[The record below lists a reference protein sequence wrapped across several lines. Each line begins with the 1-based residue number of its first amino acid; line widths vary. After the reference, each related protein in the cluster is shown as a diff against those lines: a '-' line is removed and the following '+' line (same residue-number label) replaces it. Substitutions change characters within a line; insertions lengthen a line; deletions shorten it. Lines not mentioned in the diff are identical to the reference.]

1 MDVARARSPPAS
13 LGRRPIG
20 PRSPGKPGTLPV
32 KSIIPLDLTARL
44 QEDIANIPRTASPE
58 PVSSLSGSSRP
69 ASPAS
74 APVPLRS
81 QTVAGSVS
89 SRPSSS
95 GVNGHRRAESTRSE
109 ASQAHSQQSHGQPV
123 IEPGDAILSTASEDA
138 GGAHLPA
145 DTENENADTHAAT
158 RASVSPVPSADLDG
172 PAETGPPADE
182 DEGTEVLLAAP
193 DVPPPPLSAV
203 RSEFPPAT
211 TMPPPS
217 EYLAPDA
224 CNDAEIP
231 PSPNEL
237 SVLYD
242 VLGIDAELPSPHTS
256 EHEDTPPAPP
266 LQPQLND
273 STECNEASAAYE
285 APLED
290 EPNVRPADPQPESEK
305 ARLTSASEDNHY
317 VEPPPQFEE
326 RTEPADRTNDH
337 TRTLSE
343 KSVQANISQPE
354 RPGTPALSTRA
365 STPSLFKVVPKR
377 PPLAPPP
384 SLNFDA
390 EPIKW
395 KAMTLEAA
403 QWTFTSEEL
412 QGTVSTAI
420 RQSAAESFIRVISSH
435 TQHVE
440 LPQEL
445 ERLETLRTTTQAQYR
460 FNLHRRAM
468 LLQSLAALSQSQ
480 SDSDGEALYNLT
492 TQLAEL
498 TTSCDR
504 LMETL
509 IRVADQKAQI
519 QHLQD
524 LHVASALAMAL
535 RKLNASYAKR
545 TAELQETRARNDELQ
560 AELEEAWNMAQD
572 MAQEM
577 DDLDNFNLDFTDEE
591 FTPDDD
597 GPSYSALE
605 AEIHSEIDRMSN
617 VSSMRD
623 AEVIG
628 ITGKAVVA
636 KATVTNLPGADGL
649 NAGAGDRTS
658 RVVAAKKRSSRAS
671 KASLRIPKTPTD
683 GNRERPE
690 RSSIYSIRNRS
701 RSRSKSVRRTER
713 GDGGSKQIPDVPIIR
728 LPEPSRSR
736 EGSFLELAQ
745 TRPGSSADGPPP
757 PPPKESLEAPRLQM
771 NFAATRSEE
780 VLPMSNPPPSPTLE
794 DVPIINLPEQD
805 HQQPQKGP
813 SWVGRRFFARRVHS
827 MQPPIKA
834 ADDAT
839 DPAQIKRS
847 LSDHKQ
853 FDGWPFGGSKS
864 QRFSVPALS
873 VIQPGR
879 QRKSSDSAPVGRP

>member
-20 PRSPGKPGTLPV
+20 PRSPGKPGTFPV

-58 PVSSLSGSSRP
+58 AVSSLSGSSRP

-81 QTVAGSVS
+81 QTVASSVS
-89 SRPSSS
+89 SRPQSSE
-95 GVNGHRRAESTRSE
+95 VNGHRRAESARSE
-109 ASQAHSQQSHGQPV
+109 ASQAHSQQSHGEPV
-123 IEPGDAILSTASEDA
+123 SEPGDAILPDASEDA
-138 GGAHLPA
+138 HPPA
-145 DTENENADTHAAT
+145 DTTT
-158 RASVSPVPSADLDG
+158 RASVSPAPSADMDG
-172 PAETGPPADE
+172 PAETGPQADE
-182 DEGTEVLLAAP
+182 DEEGTEVLLAAS

-203 RSEFPPAT
+203 RSEFPLTA

-217 EYLAPDA
+217 EYRAPGAVD
-224 CNDAEIP
+224 ESVVP

-242 VLGIDAELPSPHTS
+242 VLGIDAEVPPPHTI
-256 EHEDTPPAPP
+256 EHEDSPPAA
-266 LQPQLND
+266 LSQSPQMNGTTQINESND
-273 STECNEASAAYE
+273 VSE
-285 APLED
+285 APVEA
-290 EPNVRPADPQPESEK
+290 EPNVGPAEPSPDSEK
-305 ARLTSASEDNHY
+305 ARLASANGDSGY

-326 RTEPADRTNDH
+326 RLESVDVTNGH
-337 TRTLSE
+337 TRALSE
-343 KSVQANISQPE
+343 KSVQANTSSSE

-365 STPSLFKVVPKR
+365 STPSLLRVIPKR
-377 PPLAPPP
+377 PPLAPPT
-384 SLNFDA
+384 SLSFDA

-412 QGTVSTAI
+412 QGTVSRAI
-420 RQSAAESFIRVISSH
+420 RQSAAESFIRVISAH
-435 TQHVE
+435 TQDVE
-440 LPQEL
+440 LPQEM
-445 ERLETLRTTTQAQYR
+445 ERLESLRTTTQAQYR
-460 FNLHRRAM
+460 FNMHRRAM

-480 SDSDGEALYNLT
+480 SDSDDEALYNLT
-492 TQLAEL
+492 TQLSEL

-504 LMETL
+504 LMEIL
-509 IRVADQKAQI
+509 LRVADQKAQI

-545 TAELQETRARNDELQ
+545 TTELQETRARNDELR

-597 GPSYSALE
+597 EPSNSALE
-605 AEIHSEIDRMSN
+605 AEIYSDMDRMSN
-617 VSSMRD
+617 ISSMRD
-623 AEVIG
+623 AEVVG

-636 KATVTNLPGADGL
+636 QATVTSLPGADKP
-649 NAGAGDRTS
+649 GAGDRTS
-658 RVVAAKKRSSRAS
+658 RVIAAKKRSSRAS

-683 GNRERPE
+683 GNRERTN
-690 RSSIYSIRNRS
+690 RSSIYSIRNRR
-701 RSRSKSVRRTER
+701 RSRSKSVRRAER
-713 GDGGSKQIPDVPIIR
+713 GEGGSKQIPEVPIIR
-728 LPEPSRSR
+728 VPDPSRSR
-736 EGSFLELAQ
+736 EGSFLELSQ
-745 TRPGSSADGPPP
+745 TRPGSPSTAVPVADTPPP
-757 PPPKESLEAPRLQM
+757 LPPKESLDTLRLHM
-771 NFAATRSEE
+771 NIAATRSEE

-794 DVPIINLPEQD
+794 VPIINLPEQD
-805 HQQPQKGP
+805 QQQPTKGP

-847 LSDHKQ
+847 LSEHKQ
-853 FDGWPFGGSKS
+853 FDGWPFGTKT
-864 QRFSVPALS
+864 QRFSVPVLS

-879 QRKSSDSAPVGRP
+879 QRKSSDSAPVGRQ

>member
-69 ASPAS
+69 VSPAF
-74 APVPLRS
+74 APVPFKS
-81 QTVAGSVS
+81 QTVASSVS

-95 GVNGHRRAESTRSE
+95 GLSGHKRAESTRSE
-109 ASQAHSQQSHGQPV
+109 ASQARSEQSHGRPLN
-123 IEPGDAILSTASEDA
+123 EPGDAILPDA

-145 DTENENADTHAAT
+145 DTENDIADINAAT
-158 RASVSPVPSADLDG
+158 RASVSPVPSANMGG
-172 PAETGPPADE
+172 PAEAGPPADE

-203 RSEFPPAT
+203 RSEFPLAA

-224 CNDAEIP
+224 VDEADSP

-242 VLGIDAELPSPHTS
+242 VLGIGSEVPSPTAI
-256 EHEDTPPAPP
+256 EHEQTSPAPP
-266 LQPQLND
+266 HSND
-273 STECNEASAAYE
+273 SHAAGASEADSE
-285 APLED
+285 ER
-290 EPNVRPADPQPESEK
+290 PNVRSAAPQPESEK
-305 ARLTSASEDNHY
+305 ARFTSASEDFPY

-326 RTEPADRTNDH
+326 RAHIADRINGH
-337 TRTLSE
+337 TTTLSVSE
-343 KSVQANISQPE
+343 RSVQANISHSE
-354 RPGTPALSTRA
+354 RPGTPASALSTRA

-384 SLNFDA
+384 SLNFDV
-390 EPIKW
+390 EPIQW

-435 TQHVE
+435 TQRVE
-440 LPQEL
+440 LPQEV
-445 ERLETLRTTTQAQYR
+445 ERLETLRATTQAQYR
-460 FNLHRRAM
+460 FNMHRRAM

-480 SDSDGEALYNLT
+480 TDSDGEALYDLT

-524 LHVASALAMAL
+524 VHVASALAMAL

-597 GPSYSALE
+597 EPSYSALE
-605 AEIHSEIDRMSN
+605 AEIQNDMDRMSH
-617 VSSMRD
+617 VSSMHD
-623 AEVIG
+623 AEVVG
-628 ITGKAVVA
+628 ITGKAVLA
-636 KATVTNLPGADGL
+636 KATVTNLSGTEVR
-649 NAGAGDRTS
+649 DRAS
-658 RVVAAKKRSSRAS
+658 RVIAAKKRSSRAS

-690 RSSIYSIRNRS
+690 RRSSIYSIRNRR
-701 RSRSKSVRRTER
+701 RSRSKSVRRGER
-713 GDGGSKQIPDVPIIR
+713 GEGGSKQIPDVPIIR
-728 LPEPSRSR
+728 LPEPTRSR
-736 EGSFLELAQ
+736 EGSFLELAH
-745 TRPGSSADGPPP
+745 TRPGSAADGPPP
-757 PPPKESLEAPRLQM
+757 PPKDSGSLEAPRLQM

-780 VLPMSNPPPSPTLE
+780 VLPMSNPPPSPTLG

-805 HQQPQKGP
+805 QHQPQKGP

-834 ADDAT
+834 VDDAT

-847 LSDHKQ
+847 MSDPKH
-853 FDGWPFGGSKS
+853 FDGWPFGGSKT
-864 QRFSVPALS
+864 QRFSVPVLS